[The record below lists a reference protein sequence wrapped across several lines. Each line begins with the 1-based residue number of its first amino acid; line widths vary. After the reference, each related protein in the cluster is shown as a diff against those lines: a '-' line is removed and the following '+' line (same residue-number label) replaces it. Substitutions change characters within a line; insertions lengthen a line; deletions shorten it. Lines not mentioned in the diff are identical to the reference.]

1 MTYDVLKLRANEFPW
16 AVRGEAIYLDHAS
29 TGPIPQRARDTQQ
42 EWILT
47 RAEPHRLS
55 PEMLFPVFA
64 TARERIGQLINAP
77 ASSIALMTNTS
88 HGLNLAARTLPFG
101 NGDVILGSHGE
112 FPANVYPWFAVAKAK
127 GAEYRLMPMAGDYP
141 DEDAIIHTIE
151 TDPRVKVVALS
162 WVSFWSGY
170 AIDLA
175 RIGAACKARGVYF
188 VVDGIQGIGPRAL
201 DLSAVHVDILSAGCQ
216 KWLMSPWGTGF
227 AYVRPGLVQELEPV
241 EVGWMSQATAGDFSK
256 FLDYDPTWASD
267 ARRFEVITLD
277 FVSFASMAESIG
289 LFLELGP
296 AAVETHVSSLADRA
310 VAFVDGHPTVSLVTP
325 RDAARRAGLLAFRTA
340 DAHASSARLA
350 AAKVAHAVREG
361 CVRIAPHFYNTADEL
376 DAALALL

>member
-1 MTYDVLKLRANEFPW
+1 MTYDVEQLRAREFPW
-16 AVRGEAIYLDHAS
+16 AADGTANFLDHAS
-29 TGPIPQRARDTQQ
+29 TGPIPQRARDKQQ

-55 PEMLFPVFA
+55 PEMLFPVFSS
-64 TARERIGQLINAP
+64 ARERLGRLINAP

-88 HGLNLAARTLPFG
+88 HGINLAARTLPIG
-101 NGDVILGSHGE
+101 PGDVIIGSHGE
-112 FPANVYPWFAVAKAK
+112 FPANVYPWFAIAKAK
-127 GAEYRLMPMAGDYP
+127 GAEYRLLPMAGDYP
-141 DEDAIIHTIE
+141 DEAAILQAIE

-162 WVSFWSGY
+162 WTSFWSGY
-170 AIDLA
+170 TIDLA

-188 VVDGIQGIGPRAL
+188 VVDAIQGLGPRVLDVSAL
-201 DLSAVHVDILSAGCQ
+201 HIDILAAGCQ

-227 AYVRPGLVQELEPV
+227 AYVRPELVQQLEPV

-277 FVSFASMAESIG
+277 FVSFAAMSESIG

-296 AAVETHVSSLADRA
+296 AAVEAHVRALADRA
-310 VAFVDGHPTVSLVTP
+310 VVFADGNRHVSLVTP
-325 RDAARRAGLLAFRTA
+325 RDPARRAGLLAFRTA
-340 DAHASSARLA
+340 DAHASSARLKA
-350 AAKVAHAVREG
+350 ARVAHAVREG
-361 CVRIAPHFYNTADEL
+361 CVRLAPHFYNTVEEL
-376 DAALALL
+376 DAALAAL